1 MNDVPFDVV
10 GVGANSVDYV
20 YRLPEFPHPDT
31 QAAKLRIT
39 HHAVL
44 CGGQTTTALCTC
56 AAMGLRARYIGVTGD
71 DENGTL
77 IRRELVAR
85 GVDAEHACVH
95 HAKNAF
101 AVILVDDRR
110 GERVVLW
117 QRDAA
122 LALQHR
128 EIDPSVVAQSRLIHV
143 DDVDEDAAICAAS
156 IGRSAGIPVTSDIER
171 VTERTEEL
179 VAAVTIPIF
188 AEHVIDTLTG
198 ERDFERGLRKIRAQR
213 GGSKR
218 TRPTDGR
225 PGPFG
230 PGGDLICVT
239 LGARG
244 AILLEGDR
252 LHHVPGLP
260 VEVVDTTG
268 AGDVFRGAFIAALL
282 RGDSPANILRFA
294 NAAAALSCTRLGAI
308 DGIPATEEVLAFADG
323 HT

>member
-1 MNDVPFDVV
+1 
-10 GVGANSVDYV
+10 V

-39 HHAVL
+39 HHAIL

-56 AAMGLRARYIGVTGD
+56 AAMGLRARYVGVTGD
-71 DENGTL
+71 DENGTR
-77 IRRELVAR
+77 IRRELEAR
-85 GVDAEHACVH
+85 GVDAEHARVH
-95 HAKNAF
+95 RAKNAF
-101 AVILVDDRR
+101 AVILVDERS

-122 LALQHR
+122 LALQPR
-128 EIDPSVVAQSRLIHV
+128 EIDPSIVAESRLVHV
-143 DDVDEDAAICAAS
+143 DDVDEDAAICAAA

-188 AEHVIDTLTG
+188 AEHVIEQLTG
-198 ERDFERGLRKIRAQR
+198 EGDFERGLRKIRQVR
-213 GGSKR
+213 LKPDTTYDSS
-218 TRPTDGR
+218 TYDY
-225 PGPFG
+225 
-230 PGGDLICVT
+230 DMLCVT

-244 AILLEGDR
+244 AMLLEGDR
-252 LHHVPGLP
+252 LHHAPGLP

-282 RGDSPANILRFA
+282 RGDSPADILRFA

-308 DGIPATEEVLAFADG
+308 DGIPAMEEVFAFADG

>member
-1 MNDVPFDVV
+1 MFDVV

-56 AAMGLRARYIGVTGD
+56 AAMGLRAKYIGATGD
-71 DENGTL
+71 DANGEL
-77 IRRELVAR
+77 IRRELETR
-85 GVDAEHACVH
+85 GVDATHAHVRG
-95 HAKNAF
+95 AARNAY
-101 AVILVDDRR
+101 AVILVDERS

-122 LALQHR
+122 LTLKPG
-128 EIDPSVVAQSRLIHV
+128 EIDPSVVVQSRLIHV

-188 AEHVIDTLTG
+188 AEHVIEALTG
-198 ERDFERGLRKIRAQR
+198 ERDFEQGLRKVRAR
-213 GGSKR
+213 FSGAGR
-218 TRPTDGR
+218 R

-230 PGGDLICVT
+230 PGDNLVCVT

-244 AILLEGDR
+244 AMLLEGDR
-252 LHHVPGLP
+252 LHHAPGLP

-268 AGDVFRGAFIAALL
+268 AGDVFRGAFIAAFL
-282 RGDSPANILRFA
+282 RGDAPADILRFA

-308 DGIPATEEVLAFADG
+308 DGVPAIEEVLAFAGG
-323 HT
+323 HG

>member
-1 MNDVPFDVV
+1 MFDVV

-39 HHAVL
+39 HHVVL

-77 IRRELVAR
+77 IRRELEAR
-85 GVDAEHACVH
+85 GIDTEHACVH

-128 EIDPSVVAQSRLIHV
+128 EIDPSVVAQSRLVHV

-188 AEHVIDTLTG
+188 AEHVIEQLTG
-198 ERDFERGLRKIRAQR
+198 ESDFERGLRKIRAQR
-213 GGSKR
+213 GG
-218 TRPTDGR
+218 
-225 PGPFG
+225 
-230 PGGDLICVT
+230 DLICVT

-244 AILLEGDR
+244 AMLLEGDR
-252 LHHVPGLP
+252 LHHAPGLP

-282 RGDSPANILRFA
+282 RGDSPAGILRFA

-308 DGIPATEEVLAFADG
+308 DGIPAMEEVLAFAD
-323 HT
+323 HKT